1 MIQSEHR
8 KIDFRIFRD
17 IDSHEASYPAGSEI
31 LKPGDVSHMMYI
43 VKSGVAA
50 VRVDNL
56 VVEQITAGNI
66 FGEMGIVDPQ
76 PHTATVVAMT
86 DVILYGVTEQQF
98 LQLIRST
105 PTFALRVMR
114 VLARRTRAMNA
125 RLRELTMGAAGVT
138 AHEAAAG

>member
-1 MIQSEHR
+1 MSDLEAR

-17 IDSHEASYPAGSEI
+17 INSHEALYPAGSEI
-31 LKPGDVSHMMYI
+31 LIPGRTSNMMYI
-43 VKSGVAA
+43 VKKGVVA
-50 VRVDNL
+50 VRVGDT
-56 VVEQITAGNI
+56 VVEQISEGGI

-76 PHTATVVAMT
+76 PHSASVVALT
-86 DVILYGVTEQQF
+86 DVALHGVTEQQF

-125 RLRELTMGAAGVT
+125 KLRDF
-138 AHEAAAG
+138 EALFDQRVPTI